1 VSRPAARLRATL
13 AFALLATTLAACSSD
28 GSSGGTVTNPT
39 PPVSA
44 IAITVPATLSVRQGG
59 TVTVPITIRRTDY
72 TGVVFV
78 NFSGLP
84 TGVVAPVV
92 SSTSTNAFNI
102 PLVVDTLARVGAAS
116 VRVTAQ
122 GIDVAT
128 QTADFSLTVT
138 AR

>member
-1 VSRPAARLRATL
+1 MRLRAIL
-13 AFALLATTLAACSSD
+13 PAVVLATSLAACGSD
-28 GSSGGTVTNPT
+28 GSSGNTVVGPGG
-39 PPVSA
+39 PPVPA
-44 IAITVPATLSVRQGG
+44 IAITAPTTLTVRQGG

-72 TGVVFV
+72 PGVVFV
-78 NFSGLP
+78 NFTGLP

-102 PLVVDTLARVGAAS
+102 PLVADTLARVGSAL
-116 VRVTAQ
+116 VRITAQ

>member
-1 VSRPAARLRATL
+1 MSRPAARFRATL
-13 AFALLATTLAACSSD
+13 TFALLATSLAACSSD
-28 GSSGGTVTNPT
+28 GSSGGTVTNPP

-59 TVTVPITIRRTDY
+59 TVTVPIAIRRTDY

-78 NFSGLP
+78 NFAGLP

>member
-1 VSRPAARLRATL
+1 LPVVITLRTVLPVVVLAAS
-13 AFALLATTLAACSSD
+13 LAACGGD
-28 GSSGGTVTNPT
+28 GNSGGNVTNPG
-39 PPVSA
+39 PPGPA
-44 IAITVPATLSVRQGG
+44 IAITIPASLSVRQGG

-78 NFSGLP
+78 NFTGLP

-102 PLVVDTLARVGAAS
+102 PLVVDTLARVGS
-116 VRVTAQ
+116 SLVRITAQ

-128 QTADFSLTVT
+128 QTGDFSLTVT